1 VEAEMLRDTWVVGRI
16 VSLVLWPVSKIFEY
30 RVTGVLHEPKLE
42 PLYVPK
48 FLLMPLHPIKSIKGL
63 MPAEPNDTSTNA
75 PPAVP

>member
-1 VEAEMLRDTWVVGRI
+1 
-16 VSLVLWPVSKIFEY
+16 
-30 RVTGVLHEPKLE
+30 LE